1 MSGSSSTTKM
11 VGFTA
16 TIVAGEG
23 EEFET
28 LVRPRATSFEVHLVS
43 FLLRRK
49 SPESQTHWLRT
60 WEKPQP
66 QSWRRYQSKVR
77 ARGKRPGVPPS
88 PPLARRPRAVPDSL
102 PLRRSRK
109 ASGYHIHGL
118 RPASS
123 QPDLRPSNAG
133 T

>member
-11 VGFTA
+11 VGFT
-16 TIVAGEG
+16 TIIVAGAG
-23 EEFET
+23 GEFET
-28 LVRPRATSFEVHLVS
+28 AVGCEPRATSFEVHLVS

-49 SPESQTHWLRT
+49 SPESQTHCLRT
-60 WEKPQP
+60 WEKPQQ

-102 PLRRSRK
+102 
-109 ASGYHIHGL
+109 
-118 RPASS
+118 
-123 QPDLRPSNAG
+123 
-133 T
+133 